1 MTGSDVCP
9 FLYMLY
15 VSILERSGENGSD
28 VLVYFHPVCFMVAGA
43 GWLETGVLVDRYIM
57 EMDVIE
63 S

>member
-1 MTGSDVCP
+1 MSLP
-9 FLYMLY
+9 LY
-15 VSILERSGENGSD
+15 VSILERSGENRSD